1 MKPRAFYTALGL
13 LSLAIVL
20 TAALGLRREPVVVA
34 THIEHLPVQIGDF
47 TGRAGRY
54 DDKVYAVLNADRHLY
69 RHYRS
74 GAGDRVDLY
83 IGYYGTAKG
92 GRSAHNPNACL
103 PGAGWAIISDQT
115 ANLAGAGGDARPIR
129 ELIAVRDGQYLTL
142 YHWYQ
147 VNRNEVAANGLRQ
160 NLLRFKNRLLRN
172 RDDGAFVQ
180 ISVFSTRDAQA
191 QAENIGLNFA
201 RQINRLLPDYWP
213 EER

>member
-1 MKPRAFYTALGL
+1 MNPRAFKLAFALLILG
-13 LSLAIVL
+13 IVL
-20 TAALGLRREPVVVA
+20 SAAIGRRSEPVVVA
-34 THIEHLPVQIGDF
+34 THIEHLPVRIGDF
-47 TGRAGRY
+47 NGSDDRY
-54 DDKVYAVLNADRHLY
+54 EDTVYKVLNADRHLY

-74 GAGDRVDLY
+74 NAGDRVDLY

-103 PGAGWAIISDQT
+103 PGAGWAIISNRT
-115 ANLAGAGGDARPIR
+115 ADLAGTGATARPIR
-129 ELIAVRDGQYLTL
+129 ELVAVREGEYLTL

-147 VNRNEVAANGLRQ
+147 VNRTEVAASGLRQ
-160 NLLRFKNRLLRN
+160 NLLRFKHRLLHN

-180 ISVFSTRDAQA
+180 ISVFSSRDALA
-191 QAENIGLNFA
+191 QAGRTGLDFA